1 MLFGHF
7 GQIFCIFDIFR
18 SGDLQN
24 SPEIQNKFLDNNY
37 GSSLVDRPEDLAQ
50 HALATRT
57 PYVLQF
63 DETERGKTV
72 YFAAAWQNERGQ
84 IGAWSEIEKAFVP

>member
-1 MLFGHF
+1 M
-7 GQIFCIFDIFR
+7 
-18 SGDLQN
+18 
-24 SPEIQNKFLDNNY
+24 
-37 GSSLVDRPEDLAQ
+37 DRPEDLAQ